1 MKHVLFAA
9 VGVSLLAGCSKPNDY
24 TPAEGMTGE
33 AIFKATCA
41 ECHSVDEKGYYF
53 ELASDAD
60 IGKKVREGGMMMPS
74 FPNISGDALKSVEAY
89 VAANSSVAK

>member
-1 MKHVLFAA
+1 MKHILFAA

-24 TPAEGMTGE
+24 TPAAGMSGE

-41 ECHSVDEKGYYF
+41 ECHSLDEKGYYF
-53 ELASDAD
+53 ELTGDTD
-60 IGKKVREGGMMMPS
+60 IGKKIVEGGMTMPS

-89 VAANSSVAK
+89 VAEHSRMVD